1 MVVWVLSAT
10 GQYWTRAIVTVAN
23 RAPSGSSGRILRRL
37 LRDHVRP
44 HWRKLLI
51 ASICL
56 ILIAAATAANAWL
69 MKPALDHVLLDRDA
83 MLFWLV
89 PAAIVAVSLVKAVAA
104 FWESVMVNEV
114 GQNIVSDLQVGIFRR
129 LMAADLAW
137 LHQEHSGKLIS
148 TFVYDATLLRE
159 TIGRG
164 VSALARDAL
173 TLIFLMAVMLNQ
185 NWHLALVGMIA
196 FPVVA
201 LYTRKLGNRSRK
213 RATATQ
219 VETGKLTAILS
230 ETFDSVRTV
239 KAYGMEVFETE
250 RTARAVARRMHEL
263 VRGARARAAA
273 SPMAEAMGGCAI
285 AVAILYGGWLANND
299 VITPGEFFSFLAA
312 LLFAYRPLK
321 ALSTLY
327 PVVQE
332 GISAAERLFAILDI
346 EPVVRDRQGA
356 EALKITGGS
365 IRLENVSFR
374 YADGTMALSDVS
386 FSVPAGRRIALV
398 GASGAGKSTILNLLL
413 RFYDPSQGT
422 IRIDGQDLREVSLE
436 SLRRSIAF
444 VAQETSLFDTT
455 VRANIAYGRPGAGE
469 EDIRAAARAA
479 AAHDFIM
486 KLPQGYDTRV
496 GENGLRLSGG
506 QRQRIAIARAMLRD
520 APILLLDEATSSL
533 DSDAEQKV
541 QTAMRRLMAGR
552 TAVVVAHRLST
563 VIDADQIFV
572 VDGGRIVESGRHEE
586 LLARGGAYAR
596 LFATQFANAYR
607 RPAPGRRWAGTG

>member
-1 MVVWVLSAT
+1 MT
-10 GQYWTRAIVTVAN
+10 VTS
-23 RAPSGSSGRILRRL
+23 RAPTGRRGRILRRL
-37 LRDHVRP
+37 IAAHVRP
-44 HWRKLLI
+44 HWRKLLL
-51 ASICL
+51 ASFCL
-56 ILIAAATAANAWL
+56 IVTAAATAANAWL

-89 PAAIVAVSLVKAVAA
+89 PAAIVAVSLAKAGAA
-104 FWESVMVNEV
+104 FWESVLVNEA

-148 TFVYDATLLRE
+148 TLVYDATLLRE
-159 TIGRG
+159 TVGRG
-164 VSALARDAL
+164 ISALARDAL
-173 TLIFLMAVMLNQ
+173 TLIFLMAVMLSQ
-185 NWHLALVGMIA
+185 NWHLALVGMVA
-196 FPVVA
+196 FPAVA

-213 RATATQ
+213 RATASQ

-239 KAYGMEVFETE
+239 KAYGMEAFETE
-250 RTARAVARRMHEL
+250 RTAQAVARRMREL

-332 GISAAERLFAILDI
+332 GLSAAERLFAILDI
-346 EPVVRDRQGA
+346 EPAVRDRPGA
-356 EALKITGGS
+356 GALVVNGGG
-365 IRLENVSFR
+365 IRFENVGFR
-374 YADGTMALSDVS
+374 YADGTTALSEVS
-386 FSVPAGRRIALV
+386 FSVPAGRHIALV
-398 GASGAGKSTILNLLL
+398 GPSGAGKSTILNLIL
-413 RFYDPSQGT
+413 RFYDPSQGA
-422 IRIDGQDLREVSLE
+422 ISIDGQDLREVSLE

-455 VRANIAYGRPGAGE
+455 IRANIAYGRRGASQAE
-469 EDIRAAARAA
+469 IEAAARAA
-479 AAHDFIM
+479 AAHDFIL
-486 KLPQGYDTRV
+486 KLPRGYETRV
-496 GENGLRLSGG
+496 GENGVRLSGG

-541 QTAMRRLMAGR
+541 QAAMRRLMTGR
-552 TAVVVAHRLST
+552 TALIVAHRLST
-563 VIDADQIFV
+563 VIDADRIFV
-572 VDGGRIVESGRHEE
+572 IDGGRIVESGRHEE

-596 LFATQFANAYR
+596 LFATQFANASR
-607 RPAPGRRWAGTG
+607 RPSPGRRWAGTR